1 MKVQQDVAKDNKDL
15 SRKHTNEAM
24 DDDKTQYE
32 SEWIGGS
39 DDQDQ

>member
-1 MKVQQDVAKDNKDL
+1 MKAHQYVTKDNKDL

-32 SEWIGGS
+32 YDGIGGS
-39 DDQDQ
+39 DYQGQ